1 MAHVACHEWKG
12 GPLQERGAALQA
24 QSALHSAPMRAEGEV
39 NGMSEPQ
46 AGTEKADLSVESK
59 AATMGIGLSRK
70 RRAEI
75 LDAELSD

>member
-1 MAHVACHEWKG
+1 M
-12 GPLQERGAALQA
+12 LQA
-24 QSALHSAPMRAEGEV
+24 QSALHSAPMRAEGEA
-39 NGMSEPQ
+39 NGMGEAE
-46 AGTEKADLSVESK
+46 AGTSTEKADLTLESK